1 MRQKRNQS
9 RGKPNLVDHYSK
21 IGIKAV
27 AASVRYQGSRTSTH
41 AGNRKPVPV
50 KPKTRHAG

>member
-50 KPKTRHAG
+50 TPKTRHVD